1 MRFQKLML
9 HMATAE
15 FRVELFHGLALWALT
30 EADGSVLSQSVGW
43 ADIIKRNCYER
54 RDGSTETEVE
64 REGPPDV
71 GLGD

>member
-1 MRFQKLML
+1 
-9 HMATAE
+9 MASVG
-15 FRVELFHGLALWALT
+15 FGVKLFHVSALWALT
-30 EADGSVLSQSVGW
+30 EADDSVLSQSAGW

-54 RDGSTETEVE
+54 RDGSTETEVA